1 MRVNDFWITYN
12 KQNAVSQFY
21 SDISFLKENGSE
33 IYRKT
38 IYVNSPAVYKNNYF
52 YQIDWDLIGV
62 RFIFDDLEINQSSLI
77 NVGNDTNK
85 IWFSWITTNPELTD
99 GLTLLT
105 NNLQGYL
112 SVYDKSGGFLGNIE
126 LNENTRFQKSISLI
140 DIISST
146 GLQIKMDP
154 GIPIIY
160 SGFGFLMVSTLTSYI
175 TYSQIWIIQNNK
187 TNSLIVGGNTTRAK
201 FDFDFEFFKLTLAQD
216 R

>member
-1 MRVNDFWITYN
+1 M
-12 KQNAVSQFY
+12 
-21 SDISFLKENGSE
+21 
-33 IYRKT
+33 
-38 IYVNSPAVYKNNYF
+38 
-52 YQIDWDLIGV
+52 IGV